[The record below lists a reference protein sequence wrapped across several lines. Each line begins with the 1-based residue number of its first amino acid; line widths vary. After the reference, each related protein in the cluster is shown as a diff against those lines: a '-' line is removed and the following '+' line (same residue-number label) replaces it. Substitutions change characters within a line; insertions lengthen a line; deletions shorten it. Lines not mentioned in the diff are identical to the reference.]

1 MVSIVIPMYNVE
13 RVILRT
19 IKSILEQEIDNM
31 EILLVD
37 DCSTDST
44 YSICKKYIA
53 DNKISNI
60 SVIKNEKNAGPSYT
74 RNRGMKI
81 AKGNYLVMLD
91 ADDYYEKNTIKKMLE
106 TMQGKSLVITG
117 IKYKKNNNEK
127 IITNNMIQCNEE
139 IQKNK
144 IVKIYLEGL
153 LNQPSNKMYD
163 LQLIKENNIE
173 FNENSK
179 YGEDLEF
186 NLKYLQYVEKIF
198 MINEP
203 LYVYHETKSGLNS
216 TYKSDELEIDRK
228 NFEYRLERFEEYC
241 SISESEKKELYTR
254 YIRDRARL
262 YYRYEKYD
270 KRHNK
275 KEFMNEQIEKDDFN
289 KILNESNFNNKQQ
302 RIIKQLTKKKMFFIL
317 RIYMKLAK

>member
-106 TMQGKSLVITG
+106 TMQSKSLVITG

-127 IITNNMIQCNEE
+127 IIINNM
-139 IQKNK
+139 
-144 IVKIYLEGL
+144 
-153 LNQPSNKMYD
+153 
-163 LQLIKENNIE
+163 
-173 FNENSK
+173 
-179 YGEDLEF
+179 
-186 NLKYLQYVEKIF
+186 
-198 MINEP
+198 
-203 LYVYHETKSGLNS
+203 T
-216 TYKSDELEIDRK
+216 
-228 NFEYRLERFEEYC
+228 
-241 SISESEKKELYTR
+241 
-254 YIRDRARL
+254 
-262 YYRYEKYD
+262 
-270 KRHNK
+270 
-275 KEFMNEQIEKDDFN
+275 
-289 KILNESNFNNKQQ
+289 
-302 RIIKQLTKKKMFFIL
+302 
-317 RIYMKLAK
+317 